1 MKKWSNRVRNCQITM
16 ACVTKICIA
25 SLKVTTVS
33 LESESITFNDGY
45 DWDVWDL
52 QKNSEKVGATFIN
65 EQTYFEFH
73 DKIW

>member
-1 MKKWSNRVRNCQITM
+1 M